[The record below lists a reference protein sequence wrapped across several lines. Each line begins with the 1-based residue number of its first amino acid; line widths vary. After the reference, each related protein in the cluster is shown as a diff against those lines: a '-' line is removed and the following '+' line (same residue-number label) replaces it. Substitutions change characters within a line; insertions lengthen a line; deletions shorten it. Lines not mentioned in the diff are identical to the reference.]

1 MRQFTTLNRGF
12 ARASGGLATAFL
24 GWGASWWRVF
34 HFGALALVMALS
46 RATYDKEN
54 RAVTAKQIYFTAW
67 QVLPWF
73 TLLSALLSMVLI
85 RIVVETSI
93 NYGLS
98 QYALEMVVRVL
109 VLELIPLFAALFVAL
124 RSGAAIN
131 TEVALMHIRGD
142 FEAQR
147 RDGSDPL
154 RRELVPRV
162 IGSAVSVVA
171 LVAVSGVVALLLAY
185 LGVYGF
191 SPWGLAGYTRTVGQ
205 VFDLQVT
212 LGLVLKTLLFGLA
225 VAVIPITAS
234 LETPRE
240 VRLVPVA
247 VLRGMVR
254 LFLVLVLLEGASLG
268 IKYI

>member
-1 MRQFTTLNRGF
+1 MQRELTRVPREIAAAL
-12 ARASGGLATAFL
+12 LEL
-24 GWGASWWRVF
+24 GASWWRVF

-46 RATYDKEN
+46 PATYDKEN
-54 RAVTAKQIYFTAW
+54 RAVTAKQIYFTGW

-85 RIVVETSI
+85 RIVVATALS
-93 NYGLS
+93 YGLS

-109 VLELIPLFAALFVAL
+109 VLELIPLSAALFVAL

-142 FEAQR
+142 FDAMR
-147 RDGSDPL
+147 RAGADPL
-154 RRELVPRV
+154 RREFVPRV
-162 IGSAVSVVA
+162 VGSAVAVVA
-171 LVAVSGVVALLLAY
+171 LACVSGVIALLLAY
-185 LGVYGF
+185 VGVYGF
-191 SPWGLAGYTRTVGQ
+191 SPWGMAGYTRTVGQ

-212 LGLVLKTLLFGLA
+212 LGLALKTLLFGLA

-234 LETPRE
+234 LEMPRE
-240 VRLVPVA
+240 LRLAPVA

-254 LFLVLVLLEGASLG
+254 LFLALVVIEGASLAV
-268 IKYI
+268 KYI